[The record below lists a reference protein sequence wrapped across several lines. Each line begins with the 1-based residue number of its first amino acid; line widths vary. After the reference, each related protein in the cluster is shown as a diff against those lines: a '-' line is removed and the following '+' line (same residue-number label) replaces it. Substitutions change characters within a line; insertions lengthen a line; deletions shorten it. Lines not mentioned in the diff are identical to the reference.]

1 MKRPEWLIRESPP
14 VEDLLEAIVG
24 PPGRSLPEKLGNVQ
38 EIARASPEELRD
50 HLTPVKALRLAATFR
65 LIKSLHRA
73 IPTGVQIKCARDV
86 FDLYRDHF
94 IDEQQETF
102 VVLLLDSK
110 HRLMKELTVSVGS
123 LTAAIV
129 HPREVF
135 APAIKERAAALIAL
149 HNHPSGDPT
158 PSAEDFEIT
167 RRLKEVGD
175 LVGIR
180 LLDHVVIGAGRF
192 HSFQEGG
199 GL

>member
-1 MKRPEWLIRESPP
+1 MKQPSWLIREAPP
-14 VEDLLEAIVG
+14 IEDLLEALVG
-24 PPGRSLPEKLGNVQ
+24 PKGRELPDKLGSLQ
-38 EIARASPEELRD
+38 DLARASPSELREY
-50 HLTPVKALRLAATFR
+50 LTPSKALRLAATFK
-65 LIKSLHRA
+65 LIKSLHRE
-73 IPTGVQIKCARDV
+73 IPTGSQIKCAKDV
-86 FDLYRDHF
+86 FDLYRDRF

-102 VVLLLDSK
+102 LVLLLDSK
-110 HRLMKELTVSVGS
+110 HRLMREITVSVGS

-135 APAIKERAAALIAL
+135 SPAIKERAAAILAL

-158 PSAEDFEIT
+158 QSAEDFEIT

-180 LLDHVVIGAGRF
+180 LIDHVIVGTHKF

-199 GL
+199 SL